1 MREKGTR
8 NMNGYKEF
16 VQKNIITIIVGII
29 IPFAASYTGVKSVLA
44 TLDLRVAAIEKRNIA
59 VDPLIPRFIS
69 VETHMEDIDTS
80 LREIKEGQI
89 RIEDKIDKIQ
99 DKL

>member
-29 IPFAASYTGVKSVLA
+29 IPFAASYTGVKLVLA